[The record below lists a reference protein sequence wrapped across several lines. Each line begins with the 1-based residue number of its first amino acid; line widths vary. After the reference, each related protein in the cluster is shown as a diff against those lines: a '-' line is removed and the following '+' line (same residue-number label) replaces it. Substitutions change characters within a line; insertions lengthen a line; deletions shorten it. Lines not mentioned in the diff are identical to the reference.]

1 MIHPLAE
8 DFTNLK
14 DSEIE
19 ERIHELSKKFY
30 MSSNPQVQRQISL
43 FLDLYQE
50 ELRARRARMWQQQY
64 QNRDK
69 DLDNLIKVR

>member
-50 ELRARRARMWQQQY
+50 ELRARRSRMWQQQY

>member
-1 MIHPLAE
+1 MHPLAE

-30 MSSNPQVQRQISL
+30 MTSNPQVQRQISL
-43 FLDLYQE
+43 FLELYQE
-50 ELRARRARMWQQQY
+50 ELRTRRAKLWQQQY